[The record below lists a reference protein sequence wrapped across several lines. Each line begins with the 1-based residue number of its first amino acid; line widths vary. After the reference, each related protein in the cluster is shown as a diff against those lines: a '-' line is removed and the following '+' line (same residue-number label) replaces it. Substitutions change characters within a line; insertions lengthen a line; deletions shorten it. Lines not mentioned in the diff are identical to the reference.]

1 MNKFNLPI
9 HKKPNDRTVTYDPKT
24 QMYSNS
30 SGSIKIKHINDAR
43 AYNKLLNEPT
53 ATPKQVNDMS
63 KRLEN
68 TRAYSGAKEPEKL
81 FENIFSKTGNGLA
94 VHDKK
99 PITEKMKANREVIK
113 SIQPLNVDRYL
124 EIRNAEPA
132 PTKRIEPIR
141 QEDPDMKQGIG
152 ALYKST

>member
-68 TRAYSGAKEPEKL
+68 AKAYSGTKEPEKL

-94 VHDKK
+94 VHDEK

-113 SIQPLNVDRYL
+113 SI
-124 EIRNAEPA
+124 
-132 PTKRIEPIR
+132 
-141 QEDPDMKQGIG
+141 
-152 ALYKST
+152 